1 LSEKEKKS
9 LERKLDQ
16 AATAQL
22 LAKIVA
28 PSGSKTK
35 LNNEDAEP
43 TEKAELTPNQKV
55 VKV

>member
-28 PSGSKTK
+28 PSGSKTR
-35 LNNEDAEP
+35 LNIEDPEQVA
-43 TEKAELTPNQKV
+43 AELTPN
-55 VKV
+55 